1 LKTFIVR
8 LNKEPLL
15 LVAYLTFSFLTLVK
29 PGYNGFPIQLNDN
42 FSYLLTLLFG
52 FLLAFEASKKV
63 SRQEFINHFSRSPY
77 YIIFL
82 IFVLLSF
89 TVNTILGLYEIYT
102 AVKTL
107 SFFTI
112 GILNFYLIPLRFRN
126 SQNVESLWGKV
137 ILFLSVFV
145 SAVAILGVFEF
156 PMFFGWN
163 SFDEKLPVIKMR
175 STASILFEPNIYAL
189 LLMFGIFFTHVSNYS
204 KKIKITLMLVLI
216 LGLFFSYSRGAWL
229 CMMIYVG
236 FIFYHN
242 SKFKKVLLILS
253 ILLAIVI
260 IPVLFNI
267 KEVFELLN
275 LDNPLTG
282 RLDLWKLTINKS
294 LERPVTGIGMS
305 SERLNELFLT
315 IGKNYTTSHNV
326 IIDSLL
332 TNGWVATLFYILTF
346 LTPLTRKGDKNTK
359 NSYFKYFGITVL
371 IFLLFS
377 PHNIGGASLMAV
389 STALLFGKLS
399 LHGK

>member
-1 LKTFIVR
+1 VR
-8 LNKEPLL
+8 LNKESLL

-52 FLLAFEASKKV
+52 FLLAFEASKKI

-82 IFVLLSF
+82 FFVLLSF

-112 GILNFYLIPLRFRN
+112 GVLNFYLIPLRFRN
-126 SQNVESLWGKV
+126 SQNVESLWRKV

-156 PMFFGWN
+156 PIFFGWN
-163 SFDEKLPVIKMR
+163 SFDEKIVLIKMR

-189 LLMFGIFFTHVSNYS
+189 LLMFGIFFAHISHYT
-204 KKIKITLMLVLI
+204 KKIKIILI
-216 LGLFFSYSRGAWL
+216 LTLIIGLFFSYSRGAWM
-229 CMMIYVG
+229 CMLIYTGLVY
-236 FIFYHN
+236 YHN
-242 SKFKKVLLILS
+242 SKFKKVLLILT
-253 ILLAIVI
+253 ILFTIII
-260 IPVLFNI
+260 IPIIINM

-282 RLDLWKLTINKS
+282 RLDLWKLTLNKS
-294 LERPVTGIGMS
+294 LERPFTGIGMS
-305 SERLNELFLT
+305 LERLNELFLT
-315 IGKNYTTSHNV
+315 LGKNYTTSHNV
-326 IIDSLL
+326 TIDSLL
-332 TNGWVATLFYILTF
+332 TNGWVATFFYLLTF
-346 LTPLTRKGDKNTK
+346 IVPLTSKGLKTK
-359 NSYFKYFGITVL
+359 SGSYFRYFGISVF
-371 IFLLFS
+371 IFLQFS

-399 LHGK
+399 LYGK